1 MSDEGTCD
9 VLLRTFSA
17 DWPPLDARATPSDCH
32 AKDVRGL
39 AEEPGDIARAI
50 VSRDAL
56 DLDAAGSE
64 PASARIR
71 KPVVDCFLS
80 SGRTST

>member
-39 AEEPGDIARAI
+39 AEERRE
-50 VSRDAL
+50 VT
-56 DLDAAGSE
+56 
-64 PASARIR
+64 
-71 KPVVDCFLS
+71 K
-80 SGRTST
+80 TT